1 MSELPRNKCGG
12 ETKGGAEGG
21 RQKWVLVDKGSR
33 GAGESEKGRRRQ
45 EEDGGE
51 GSGWVGGIGREEE
64 RNESD
69 MMLLAL
75 CDITEAKKNTEHINS
90 YRIWCMIR

>member
-1 MSELPRNKCGG
+1 MGPG
-12 ETKGGAEGG
+12 GG
-21 RQKWVLVDKGSR
+21 RKMRRRVR
-33 GAGESEKGRRRQ
+33 EGRRRQ

-75 CDITEAKKNTEHINS
+75 CDITEAKKNAEHINS
-90 YRIWCMIR
+90 YTIWCMIR